1 MIRWLVLS
9 LLLAS
14 SSLGGMT
21 VVRKPMYV
29 GAPYCGDAVR
39 NGSEECDT
47 ADLGTGTCVTE
58 GFNSGTLACDGSC
71 FYDTSGCSSAYS
83 GPIAFKNAYS
93 NVTGYNGSGKT
104 SVAVT
109 GVTAAAGDTIIVFF
123 TIGRNACS
131 DASGDS
137 IAASDGTNTL
147 SEAVTYYDGSQT
159 QCAGVRYKT
168 NVSAVTGATVTVS
181 WTTSAGYVAAAVLV
195 YDGLNATT
203 PLGATPPSTVAAL
216 TTPWAWSS
224 GSITTAGSLD
234 LLIGFA
240 VDDSGSA
247 ATSTASGD
255 ATERLDVNPL
265 YVNDKIGYPTGT
277 VTGNFTENIRAI
289 QLGIALKTE

>member
-1 MIRWLVLS
+1 MRRLAFAILVLLMTLTTS
-9 LLLAS
+9 AAVKVIAIKHVAA
-14 SSLGGMT
+14 GG
-21 VVRKPMYV
+21 P
-29 GAPYCGDAVR
+29 
-39 NGSEECDT
+39 
-47 ADLGTGTCVTE
+47 
-58 GFNSGTLACDGSC
+58 
-71 FYDTSGCSSAYS
+71 YS
-83 GPIAFKNAYS
+83 GPIAFKNVYS
-93 NVTGYNGSGKT
+93 NVTGYSSDGGTNT
-104 SVAVT
+104 VDVT

-123 TIGRNACS
+123 TIGRQSCA
-131 DASGDS
+131 DADGDS

-147 SEAVTYYDGSQT
+147 SEAVVYYDAT
-159 QCAGVRYKT
+159 NDQCAGVRYKT

-181 WTTSAGYVAAAVLV
+181 HTNSAAYRAAAVLV

-203 PLGATPPSTVAAL
+203 PLGATPPSTADTL
-216 TTPWAWSS
+216 TDPWAWSS

-240 VDDSGSA
+240 MDDSGSA

-255 ATERLDVNPL
+255 ATERLDANPL